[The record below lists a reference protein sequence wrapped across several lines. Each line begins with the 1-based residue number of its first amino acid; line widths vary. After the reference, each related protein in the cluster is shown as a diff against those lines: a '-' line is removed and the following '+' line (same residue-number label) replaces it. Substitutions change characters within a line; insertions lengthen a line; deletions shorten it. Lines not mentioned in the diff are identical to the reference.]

1 MITGSKLK
9 LVRQLKKVSTKS
21 IAYELNIDIS
31 TYLRIER
38 DEIKLTEER
47 TEIILKTL
55 GVTRDFVLQLHSLI
69 TNQNKD

>member
-55 GVTRDFVLQLHSLI
+55 GVTRDFVLQLHSII

>member
-1 MITGSKLK
+1 M
-9 LVRQLKKVSTKS
+9 
-21 IAYELNIDIS
+21 AYELNIDIS

-55 GVTRDFVLQLHSLI
+55 GVTRDFVLQLNSLI
-69 TNQNKD
+69 TSQNKD

>member
-9 LVRQLKKVSTKS
+9 LVRQLKKISTKTM
-21 IAYELNIDIS
+21 AYELNIDIS

-55 GVTRDFVLQLHSLI
+55 GVTRDFVLQLNSLI
-69 TNQNKD
+69 TSQNKD